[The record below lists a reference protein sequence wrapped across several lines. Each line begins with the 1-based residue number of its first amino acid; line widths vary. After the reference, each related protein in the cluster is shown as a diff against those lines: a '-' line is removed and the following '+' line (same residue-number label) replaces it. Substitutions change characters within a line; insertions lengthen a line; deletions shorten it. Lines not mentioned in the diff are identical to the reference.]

1 MNISIEYQLLT
12 QLFLI
17 VIIIVA
23 VMAAIHAIITKRNPR
38 SALTWVGFILVWP
51 LFGAIFYYYFGINRI
66 SRKVLKRMPLQKRT
80 EVDVRSQAEAD
91 KHYSNKHRYHAILHC
106 SDNLGCPPLAFAEI
120 SLQANGDSAYRKM
133 LDAIAQAKVSISLYS
148 YIFFYDRIG
157 QRFVE
162 ALANAQLRGVRIR
175 ILIDAVGSA
184 RGKRKLTKALKAKH
198 LPFALFLPVVWR
210 GNSSNLRNHR
220 KLLIIDGKQAFT
232 GGLNIAE
239 RYSDY
244 YYKEKSVIDFNCEV
258 TGNIVY
264 HLQEVFV
271 DDWFFTT
278 GEVLGGEVWFVN
290 DIPVNQHRAA
300 LTRLVVAGPVYLEER
315 MHWHILNAINV
326 ANYRLRIATPY
337 FLPDESIISALCSA
351 ALRGVKVDILIPS
364 FIDHKVMNWALTAV
378 MPELLEKGCH
388 ILRSHPKFDHSKLLI
403 VDDDYA
409 SIGSANWD
417 ARSFRLN
424 FELNI
429 GIIDKAFIAELI
441 ELFEHKKQH
450 ASLVELEAVK
460 KQHLLKKIRNGLA
473 RMLTPY
479 L

>member
-1 MNISIEYQLLT
+1 MNIALDYQFVT
-12 QLFLI
+12 KFFLVLI
-17 VIIIVA
+17 MLAAIA
-23 VMAAIHAIITKRNPR
+23 AAIHAIIYKRNPR

-51 LFGAIFYYYFGINRI
+51 LFGALFYYYFGINRI
-66 SRKVLKRMPLQKRT
+66 SRKVLKRKPLKKRT
-80 EVDVRSQAEAD
+80 EVDARSLIESE
-91 KHYSNKHRYHAILHC
+91 KHYSNRHRYHAILHC

-120 SLQANGDSAYRKM
+120 ALNAKGDIAYQKM
-133 LDAIAQAKVSISLYS
+133 LDAIDKAKVSISLYS

-157 QRFVE
+157 RQFVE
-162 ALANAQLRGVRIR
+162 ALASAKNRGVSIR
-175 ILIDAVGSA
+175 ILVDAVGSA
-184 RGKRKLTKALKAKH
+184 RGKRKLIKALKEKQ

-220 KLLIIDGKQAFT
+220 KLLIIDGINAFT

-244 YYKEKSVIDFNCEV
+244 YTRDKSVIDFNCEV

-278 GEVLGGEVWFVN
+278 GEVLGGEAWFVD

-351 ALRGVKVDILIPS
+351 SLRGVKVDILIPS

-388 ILRSHPKFDHSKLLI
+388 IFRSHPKFDHSKLLI

-429 GIIDKAFIAELI
+429 GVIDKAFVSELI
-441 ELFEHKKQH
+441 EFFEHKKQN
-450 ASLVELEAVK
+450 AQLVDIETVK
-460 KQHLLKKIRNGLA
+460 RQNLLKKIRNGLA